1 MFIESGRPFLA
12 SVLHH
17 LHGRKEKEQEW
28 RNRNEDLFP
37 LIHIFS
43 EWDNDNYF

>member
-1 MFIESGRPFLA
+1 MFIESGRPFLVR
-12 SVLHH
+12 VLHH
-17 LHGRKEKEQEW
+17 LHGRKEQGQEW
-28 RNRNEDLFP
+28 RNRNEALFP